1 MAQDPTKQA
10 APNEEMMTLEEF
22 EEQARQRHGIPKK
35 LWKAIPAQESGGD
48 WSAQSPT
55 NVRGKY
61 QMTQATAKSLGYNR
75 DDPYEQAAAAA
86 KYLRENYDKLEG
98 VYEDE
103 NDRWYGA
110 AAMYYGGPAAIRP
123 DGSLSNKSLDNL
135 STPKRYVEQLSEK
148 IRRMS
153 EEEEYAV
160 KSRANDARNLG
171 LDLEKAKIEA
181 QQAYAQGNTKG
192 GDEALRRAN
201 QAATALQR
209 DYRDLAEA
217 GTTPATPQ
225 DPRQWPYVK
234 LASGEKL
241 IKETPQAP
249 AATAP
254 QLPPGA
260 TRTWGEAAKD
270 VGLAITAGAV
280 EIPGLIAGLVS
291 PELGEKLSQ
300 PAEALRAQQS
310 EILKQKRQAAGEI
323 IQKAQAT
330 DGFWSA
336 VGTAIKEYG
345 SDPAL
350 MADFV
355 ASNVASSLPGVG
367 AGKAVQAMARGRM
380 LARGIAAVEATT
392 KAEKAGAFTAQ
403 LANSIMNAGGAR
415 ADAYRTLRQDYINQ
429 GIDPQVASSR
439 AAWASLGPAA
449 IGGVAGFVSG
459 GTGLESRLF
468 GKTTRAGKLAQKLS
482 TALGATGDDLAGN
495 APSWTRAAGRGIAG
509 FAKEEAG
516 ELLEEVPP
524 QIATNVISPT
534 RGALEEVPQTIGQTL
549 FGAGPTSILSGALAA
564 RSPQQPAQG
573 GPAAPD
579 AAPSSPI
586 PADWNSV
593 FAGRGLGDQEARYA
607 QALDDLD
614 ATILSDDPNV
624 GGPEA
629 FDKAAAVLQGL
640 RDELTGAASPTSP
653 RLAQLQA
660 MLGQLQDPNQIASLQ
675 EIIDEETAR
684 IRESLPAA
692 LQPEEF
698 AIEREDFAKQYGLD
712 PSKPLAPQVAAKL
725 SATEGAGGGA
735 TTPETPQNTSSTPA
749 PALPAPA
756 PPSTTT
762 TAPTIDVSR
771 LTQDEYAEYLI
782 QNGLPSGVSAYDALT
797 ARAERRGESASSRA
811 SIMTKEALRRA
822 REFGSRLEG
831 VWSAIRQNPN
841 LVPNVQAIGAAS
853 KWNNFEVNTDTKQQG
868 QPRHKSYITLNPD
881 ALLDITAEKVQNFLK
896 ALQQAGFN
904 GQVKFPATGSRVLV
918 SFDNIVMH
926 GATEADA
933 LLGQQVGLQFF
944 GNDVVGTQTGQ
955 DVGGKSH
962 TEQLAER
969 VEQALKNKTT
979 TTATT
984 ATATT
989 TPTPPAPAE
998 AAALAGTVD
1007 PDTPLSADEYAE
1019 LVKQT
1024 RMSGKVSPADLQK
1037 RFGRFSSHIQ
1047 NALARM
1053 ENEGVITRS
1062 KNNRG
1067 WIVNPTEA
1075 ATQESARLAG
1085 TSKPGEIFPPSR
1097 KSKFPPLSGSR
1108 ILNVGDEV
1116 WIGDPREP
1124 VKLGTPQNVG
1134 RIIRVVPPPPKQ
1146 QLFARSYVVEL
1157 ESGQQVV
1164 VPSARLTPNQP
1175 ESRYADYAPGMMPTS
1190 EPAPPPPPPP
1200 RPPRP
1205 AATEPTPSVTSAP
1218 ASTSSTPT
1226 TPPTTPPSS
1235 PTAASKPAAE
1245 TPPPAS
1251 SAPVPGGR
1259 RVEFDGQTYTL
1270 TPEQAAEWD
1279 KADANYESAMRNAAL
1294 YSGDTLTRGKNE
1306 KAAGMRRA
1314 AARRKILN
1322 KPTPKEKAREEKRE
1336 QGYFIGKEVS
1346 VDGVN
1351 GKVKGTAF
1359 GKVIILFDD
1368 GTRRTIDPER
1378 IKPPVEAPSGAPEVP
1393 TTSETAPSTEPSTAT
1408 GAETTEAGA
1417 ETKLSAEEFSALVK
1431 ERWAARQASRQAAST
1446 PSGPA
1451 ASSEPTSTG
1460 GRRTELTVSEATQQA
1475 QADVQEAITELAKS
1489 LRDAF
1494 KAAAPKSGSL
1504 SMVAGGIPVNL
1515 NPAVYRSLKPQFAKT
1530 FEAFKKAGKSIGAI
1544 IDAVLDQL
1552 ESQAGFTATEIEQTF
1567 PYLDAYYRE
1576 AELGET
1582 LEFPAEES
1590 AASSP
1595 TDEKDYSNWRE
1606 LRSTQQTAEEVR
1618 ARQEF
1623 NKERRRV
1630 EHDSDEKGARGY
1642 LSYLSYQT
1650 ERRDPDDPTDNRP
1663 PALGEH
1669 PQLREALD
1677 LGPMPLYRF
1686 DEKGPV
1692 NPEWKRGIQ
1701 DSTNAI
1707 ADELFG
1713 DKRLSQAEPYT
1724 FEQAWN
1730 KLVELIEEIG
1740 QEVDPTLKLAWNRT
1754 TEGYITHAKNKVAF
1768 FTDPRYKEIVKDLYE
1783 SAEAQTLTSRQLT
1796 SSKAAYLE
1804 LALEKGLTQNW
1815 ATENFKELKARVERV
1830 NKGIESADGETD
1842 RTGVEGDSEQGRGGD
1857 GRGADVTPPSAPPK
1871 APQGAPP
1878 SPPPPKPPPPRLGQI
1893 QKASPEDEAMWKEI
1907 SKAGRKEGGST
1918 AIKEKY
1924 GEKGAWAML
1933 VSQKIDDIMAE
1944 ADERQTI
1951 IKECA

>member
-171 LDLEKAKIEA
+171 LNLEKAKIEA

-310 EILKQKRQAAGEI
+310 EILKRKRQAAGEI

-355 ASNVASSLPGVG
+355 ASNVASSLPGLG

-415 ADAYRTLRQDYINQ
+415 ADAYQTLRQDYINQ

-495 APSWTRAAGRGIAG
+495 APSWTRAARRGIAG

-614 ATILSDDPNV
+614 AAILSDDPNV

-629 FDKAAAVLQGL
+629 FDRAAATLQGL

-653 RLAQLQA
+653 RLTQLQA
-660 MLGQLQDPNQIASLQ
+660 MLGQLQDPDQIASLQ
-675 EIIDEETAR
+675 EIINEETAR

-712 PSKPLAPQVAAKL
+712 PSKPLAPQVTAKL
-725 SATEGAGGGA
+725 SATGGAADGA
-735 TTPETPQNTSSTPA
+735 TTPEA
-749 PALPAPA
+749 PAKGWAGLSGQPATAQPADPDSPLTDAEYNEIVQDMQATGRVSGSKLAAKYNRKPERIQEALQKMAGEGLVTLGPNGKGWRVQPPAGFKAPTAPA
-756 PPSTTT
+756 PGAAETG
-762 TAPTIDVSR
+762 APT
-771 LTQDEYAEYLI
+771 
-782 QNGLPSGVSAYDALT
+782 P
-797 ARAERRGESASSRA
+797 
-811 SIMTKEALRRA
+811 
-822 REFGSRLEG
+822 
-831 VWSAIRQNPN
+831 
-841 LVPNVQAIGAAS
+841 AA
-853 KWNNFEVNTDTKQQG
+853 
-868 QPRHKSYITLNPD
+868 P
-881 ALLDITAEKVQNFLK
+881 AA
-896 ALQQAGFN
+896 AG
-904 GQVKFPATGSRVLV
+904 T
-918 SFDNIVMH
+918 
-926 GATEADA
+926 TEA
-933 LLGQQVGLQFF
+933 
-944 GNDVVGTQTGQ
+944 
-955 DVGGKSH
+955 
-962 TEQLAER
+962 
-969 VEQALKNKTT
+969 
-979 TTATT
+979 
-984 ATATT
+984 
-989 TPTPPAPAE
+989 P
-998 AAALAGTVD
+998 AAAID

-1097 KSKFPPLSGSR
+1097 KDKFPPLSGSR

-1205 AATEPTPSVTSAP
+1205 AATEPTPSVTPAP
-1218 ASTSSTPT
+1218 ASASST
-1226 TPPTTPPSS
+1226 PTTPPSS

-1336 QGYFIGKEVS
+1336 QGYFIDKEVS

-1378 IKPPVEAPSGAPEVP
+1378 IQPPVAPPAGAPEAP
-1393 TTSETAPSTEPSTAT
+1393 TTSETAPSTEPPTAA
-1408 GAETTEAGA
+1408 GAETTGEATEA

-1494 KAAAPKSGSL
+1494 KAATPKSGSL

-1582 LEFPAEES
+1582 LEFPAEEVAAPP
-1590 AASSP
+1590 AAS
-1595 TDEKDYSNWRE
+1595 EKDYSNWRE
-1606 LRSTQQTAEEVR
+1606 LRKTQQTPEEVQ

-1630 EHDSDEKGARGY
+1630 EHDGDEKGARGY
-1642 LSYLSYQT
+1642 LSHLSYQT
-1650 ERRDPDDPTDNRP
+1650 ERRQPDEPAEGRP

-1677 LGPMPLYRF
+1677 LGPMPPYRLGE
-1686 DEKGPV
+1686 DQPV
-1692 NPEWKRGIQ
+1692 NPEWRQGIR

-1713 DKRLSQAEPYT
+1713 DNRLSQAQPWT

-1740 QEVDPTLKLAWNRT
+1740 QEVDPTLKLAWDRT
-1754 TEGYITHAKNKVAF
+1754 TKGYITHANNKAAF

-1783 SAEAQTLTSRQLT
+1783 SAEAKTLTSRQLE
-1796 SSKAAYLE
+1796 SSQAAYIA
-1804 LALEKGLTQNW
+1804 LALEKGLFKHW
-1815 ATENFKELKARVERV
+1815 ATENFKELKARVKRV

-1857 GRGADVTPPSAPPK
+1857 GRGAGVTPPSAPPK
-1871 APQGAPP
+1871 APQDAPP